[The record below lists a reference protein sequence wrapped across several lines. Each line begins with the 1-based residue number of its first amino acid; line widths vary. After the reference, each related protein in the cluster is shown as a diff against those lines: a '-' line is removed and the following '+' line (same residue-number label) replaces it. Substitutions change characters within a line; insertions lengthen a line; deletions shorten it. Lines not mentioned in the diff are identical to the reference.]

1 MELEKPPA
9 PGSQDGPADSREPS
23 TDPLASL
30 LQLAQGGSGERDDG
44 NDDGVSCTLTC
55 NDRAAWM
62 HGLWPCWGILNLT
75 CSSSSSS
82 GAPSS
87 LIGGGVSGGS
97 AVPRSAAAV
106 SRHLLMSDT
115 AGSEASA
122 VGVRTLDRTEEEPA
136 TAATGVHFHSAGS
149 MSFIAACKGIWT
161 GALGKM
167 CWGLEIQ
174 HSTATWPGGEAEKT
188 GFCAGRLGVSAK
200 KHDGGA
206 SMGQFCHGTHAGI
219 VVMVKH

>member
-30 LQLAQGGSGERDDG
+30 LQLAQGGSSERDDG

-87 LIGGGVSGGS
+87 LIVGGVKGGS
-97 AVPRSAAAV
+97 AV

-115 AGSEASA
+115 ASSETSA
-122 VGVRTLDRTEEEPA
+122 VGVRALDRTEEENA
-136 TAATGVHFHSAGS
+136 AATTDVHFRGEGS
-149 MSFIAACKGIWT
+149 MSFSAACKGLWT

-219 VVMVKH
+219 VVMVKY